1 MSRLADKGERIRA
14 LVQILP
20 SLTDGQIRWIESI
33 VTQFRRPHQFRRFQD
48 SDLVTDA
55 VLQDFGD
62 AVRIHHCFSQE
73 PFSKDKFEYI
83 LEQVLKF
90 NGIRAERAPKG
101 NPGHDMTI
109 RKQRFSL
116 KTQAD
121 KSIKPHELHISKF
134 HELGKG
140 DWSDRI
146 EDLEGLREQFF
157 NHMKNYDRILS
168 LRTLSKPPKQW
179 HYELVE
185 IPKLLLEE
193 AKNGEFE
200 MKFKSTQMPKPGY
213 CRVYDGE
220 VEFRKKKF
228 ELYFNGGG
236 ERKLQIKHL
245 DKSCCTVHAEW
256 PFPSETL

>member
-90 NGIRAERAPKG
+90 NGIGAERAPKG

-157 NHMKNYDRILS
+157 NHMKNYDS
-168 LRTLSKPPKQW
+168 LKTAQAMALR
-179 HYELVE
+179 
-185 IPKLLLEE
+185 
-193 AKNGEFE
+193 A
-200 MKFKSTQMPKPGY
+200 
-213 CRVYDGE
+213 C
-220 VEFRKKKF
+220 
-228 ELYFNGGG
+228 
-236 ERKLQIKHL
+236 
-245 DKSCCTVHAEW
+245 
-256 PFPSETL
+256 